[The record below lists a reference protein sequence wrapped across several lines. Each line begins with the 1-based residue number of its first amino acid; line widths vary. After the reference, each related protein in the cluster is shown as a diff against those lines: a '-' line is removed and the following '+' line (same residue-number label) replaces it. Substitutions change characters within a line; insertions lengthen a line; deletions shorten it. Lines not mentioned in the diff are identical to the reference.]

1 MPMKPRIKILLADDH
16 QVVRMGLA
24 AIIAAEADMLLIGEA
39 SDGAEAVSLAH
50 ELSPDVII
58 MDLLMPTKNGAEA
71 TFEILAANPS
81 AKILVLTTFGESDEM
96 MMAMDAG
103 AAGAL
108 IKDTPRAELVAA
120 IRNVVAGECVL
131 SPEIAHVLSARR
143 EKPQLSPRQLEVLS
157 YVAKGFTSKAIA
169 ALIGISQDGVNGH
182 IRAIFAHLK
191 ASSRTEAVANAMHL
205 GLLGP

>member
-1 MPMKPRIKILLADDH
+1 MKPKIKILLADDH

-24 AIIAAEADMLLIGEA
+24 AIISAENDMQLIGEA
-39 SDGAEAVSLAH
+39 SDGNEAVAFAQKLQPTVV
-50 ELSPDVII
+50 L
-58 MDLLMPTKNGAEA
+58 MDLMMPVKNGAEA
-71 TFEILAANPS
+71 TAEILAANPS

-96 MMAMDAG
+96 AKAMDAG

-120 IRNVVAGECVL
+120 IRNVVAGECVM

-157 YVAKGFTSKAIA
+157 YVAKGLTSKAIA
-169 ALIGISQDGVNGH
+169 AQMGITQDGVNGH
-182 IRAIFAHLK
+182 LRAIFAHLNA
-191 ASSRTEAVANAMHL
+191 ASRAEAVAISKGL
-205 GLLGP
+205 GLIR